1 MRLILAALLGAA
13 AFLPPFAHATTAL
26 PDPADA
32 AAPVPAHA
40 AVPSAF
46 DGYRPYRDG
55 EGPGWRQLNRAVT
68 EPARRAATPGK
79 PADAPH
85 SNHTN
90 HATHGSPAR

>member
-1 MRLILAALLGAA
+1 MQLTLAALLGAV
-13 AFLPPFAHATTAL
+13 AFLPPFAHATTTP

-32 AAPVPAHA
+32 AAPVPAH

-55 EGPGWRQLNRAVT
+55 EGPGWQHLNRAVT

-79 PADAPH
+79 PAP
-85 SNHTN
+85 SNQAN
-90 HATHGSPAR
+90 ATREGPAR